1 MHLQRTSTL
10 TGERVRNSCER
21 KYINMPIFSAS
32 HRHAHSINV
41 LFVRSVL
48 LLRFTKR
55 RFQYYYYY
63 YYVDLNWDGREGA
76 GHCCSILDVV
86 GISFL
91 IMHRVDAICMC
102 FSVLKTMNSIYA
114 WRIIFHNIFL
124 EHKSRQTIH
133 RWSSSQYNFHLARI
147 FCLQNGGGTLI
158 HALSEGI

>member
-102 FSVLKTMNSIYA
+102 FFRFKNHEFNLGMTHNFPQHFPWAQIEADNSS
-114 WRIIFHNIFL
+114 L
-124 EHKSRQTIH
+124 EFESIWFQ
-133 RWSSSQYNFHLARI
+133 FA
-147 FCLQNGGGTLI
+147 
-158 HALSEGI
+158 